1 LAEQVDRYDSL
12 SEDME
17 LLRQKCKGLLG
28 AEREDFTKQL
38 NDIKYQARTREKKLH
53 MENRRLAD
61 ERVSE
66 EGSFKEILSQQEEEY
81 EDELRQL
88 ISAAENELVN
98 ERETITKLRTLVQMK
113 NTKVDQLKKKLV
125 ELSSIFKARQGVLD
139 QERREKEKLMETIT
153 HYKKNLQERED
164 ALAEKER
171 VILELRN
178 TTRTLENFR
187 YVLDHRLKQLSM
199 ERDPIRSHIEGLEA
213 HIGAMYEELVDEFE
227 TKNQAADVITKKDRH
242 IHELTAEV
250 SRLKNVTSHQEILV
264 EGFQRELGNIATSAI
279 AGKELEEA
287 VRAMYKRFVLG
298 GKGKETKKAMNATT
312 SKAITELMKPRE
324 EKDGEGEGKLL
335 RTEGN
340 GATGGTGNG
349 GGGLLPGQVK
359 DVEEA
364 LVETAKEVRCLVF
377 PGMATAGQCL
387 LLTICATLCV
397 ILMSR
402 IRRSGNGGSWKK
414 RAPGSSTVSRPTA
427 PTWSGKN
434 ASGCGKTPTCCT
446 SATTC
451 AARY

>member
-1 LAEQVDRYDSL
+1 MVWGRYEHKLAEQVDRYDSL

-17 LLRQKCKGLLG
+17 LLRQKCKGLLA

-139 QERREKEKLMETIT
+139 QERRENEKLMETIT

-298 GKGKETKKAMNATT
+298 GKGKETRKAMNATT

-364 LVETAKEVRCLVF
+364 LVETAKEVRVLCFLVWRRLVNVSS
-377 PGMATAGQCL
+377 P
-387 LLTICATLCV
+387 CAPLV
-397 ILMSR
+397 
-402 IRRSGNGGSWKK
+402 
-414 RAPGSSTVSRPTA
+414 
-427 PTWSGKN
+427 
-434 ASGCGKTPTCCT
+434 
-446 SATTC
+446 
-451 AARY
+451 